1 MSEKQTKNSENP
13 EAKKLPTRMSDMDK
27 LLKAMGID
35 SSQVD
40 TSKGTR
46 KTKTRTILTNADAL
60 KDKSVNAI
68 KEVNNEV
75 GKHIKF
81 TCVVRKGSL
90 KDANGKVK
98 LDENGKSIPRYKPA
112 TKKGYFV
119 IDEVKEGGNT
129 FFNVT
134 RAVQYTE
141 TYKIADFSELS

>member
-90 KDANGKVK
+90 KVANGKVK
-98 LDENGKSIPRYKPA
+98 LDEKGDSIPRFEPA
-112 TKKGYFV
+112 TKSGFWV
-119 IDEVKEGGNT
+119 IDEIEEDGVKLFE
-129 FFNVT
+129 VT

-141 TYKIADFSELS
+141 SHKIADFSELQ